1 MIRENSYIWQI
12 NNALN
17 EAISQRATKQSQRST
32 KKNSYLN
39 KYSFFVAL
47 GASFEKLCDTTL
59 VKIKNFIAIS
69 QRNTMSRWLSGTQ
82 RSTKKNSY
90 LNTYSYFVALGASF
104 EQFCDITIKYSIIK
118 INAI

>member
-17 EAISQRATKQSQRST
+17 EAISQIAT

-39 KYSFFVAL
+39 KYSF
-47 GASFEKLCDTTL
+47 
-59 VKIKNFIAIS
+59 
-69 QRNTMSRWLSGTQ
+69 
-82 RSTKKNSY
+82 
-90 LNTYSYFVALGASF
+90 FVALGASF